1 MFTLIQDSDM
11 WVISKTV
18 SLINYVLTES
28 APVIVKK
35 SGVTE
40 PYNSGETSLIL
51 PSGITSEASL
61 LVYSE
66 HDLKTFN
73 NLKGNT
79 SNADLVT
86 FIDPVANPD
95 AMKYMI
101 MDKEVWDANAS
112 FALLSTHQVYL
123 AVRVE
128 QQ

>member
-1 MFTLIQDSDM
+1 M

-28 APVIVKK
+28 APVVVKK

-40 PYNSGETSLIL
+40 PYKSGETSLIL